1 MRCSCAG
8 ISPRRIGS
16 CPSGKT
22 ACFAVVARMR
32 HSRVLPAAS
41 ITHGRSLPLQSQPD
55 TTKPMNPRKLQP
67 SGDHVLIQYADAA
80 LSVSVATESSPRDKK
95 PSAAKVIAVGPGR
108 EGADGTTVPLGLKVG
123 ERVFV
128 DRTCGIKI
136 RLNRQS
142 YAVVRKR
149 DLISSRP

>member
-1 MRCSCAG
+1 
-8 ISPRRIGS
+8 
-16 CPSGKT
+16 
-22 ACFAVVARMR
+22 
-32 HSRVLPAAS
+32 
-41 ITHGRSLPLQSQPD
+41 
-55 TTKPMNPRKLQP
+55 MNPRKLQP

-80 LSVSVATESSPRDKK
+80 LSVSVASAP
-95 PSAAKVIAVGPGR
+95 PSGGKQPSVAKVIAVGPGR

-128 DRTCGIKI
+128 DRTCGIRI

-149 DLISSRP
+149 DLITSQS